1 MRLSAEPRWR
11 VPPRVSKSARAA
23 SRSAPSPFVISQGG
37 WEHGGKTK
45 SPAAAGL
52 SFGTGDGTRVER
64 PVARNALL
72 AHPPM
77 RGFDLDQIS
86 RSPHARIAVRTYGAA
101 AGDELRE
108 LAARVERA
116 RLHGRFVDADD
127 LGDLLDRL
135 AVVVGE
141 VDHLAVLRRQ
151 PRQAVAQQLF
161 SIFLL

>member
-1 MRLSAEPRWR
+1 MRLSAEPRGSAS
-11 VPPRVSKSARAA
+11 PRVSKSARAA
-23 SRSAPSPFVISQGG
+23 SRSAPSPFCDPTRGG
-37 WEHGGKTK
+37 ERGGKNK

-64 PVARNALL
+64 PVARNPLL

-86 RSPHARIAVRTYGAA
+86 RSPHARIAVRTYRAG

-116 RLHGRFVDADD
+116 RFHGRFVDADD

-135 AVVVGE
+135 AVVINE
-141 VDHLAVLRRQ
+141 IDHLAVLRRQ